1 MTRYVF
7 LTYCGLGLLLIYL
20 LIKCMTAVS
29 AAVGGEVVDDRGAES
44 ESSTPSSTHPS
55 LGRPYTPD
63 DSSEADA
70 GPTADGDSLRK
81 NSTDS
86 NPSSKDTESVHQLE
100 MPESSV
106 HRALVTAS
114 LDWTDSLVV
123 DSLAS
128 SIVKANACEQN
139 AVKHPAYDVVCRFL
153 SYCGLGWLL
162 ICI

>member
-1 MTRYVF
+1 
-7 LTYCGLGLLLIYL
+7 
-20 LIKCMTAVS
+20 
-29 AAVGGEVVDDRGAES
+29 
-44 ESSTPSSTHPS
+44 
-55 LGRPYTPD
+55 
-63 DSSEADA
+63 
-70 GPTADGDSLRK
+70 
-81 NSTDS
+81 
-86 NPSSKDTESVHQLE
+86 

-123 DSLAS
+123 DLLAS

-162 ICI
+162 IYVFDKVYDGHIDCGWNGDTAAAVMWHIKLE